1 MLKYIQRLV
10 IAIILGGMAAFQVL
24 FAPLIFIKLPSNV
37 ARPFIRKFFPFYYL
51 YFGILSIALVVIAY
65 MLLGQD
71 FGLWLLV
78 VYTAS
83 TVGFIFLRQVFMPL
97 ANKSTDE
104 VKQADFLCRRIIN
117 EQADLTQLDEYSL
130 MWRQKTYT
138 FSF

>member
-10 IAIILGGMAAFQVL
+10 ITIILGGMAAFQVL

-65 MLLGQD
+65 LLLGQD

>member
-10 IAIILGGMAAFQVL
+10 ITIILGGMAAFQVL